1 MLSPTDLPLVEHH
14 LLMGLL
20 LPAHPRRRRI
30 LEPTRSSEGGRR
42 PAVSVR
48 LGVGLG
54 GSVRV
59 PVVERRGRVQR
70 GRRLRGRRRRLLLLL
85 AKVHG
90 RVGRRRGGVL
100 VLGCLVI
107 VLVLVPLGE
116 ERHGL
121 LARRGGGRETGRREE
136 ARDGG
141 RVGLRVRP
149 SEGWPETEGTL
160 KS

>member
-30 LEPTRSSEGGRR
+30 LEPTRSSEGGQR

-121 LARRGGGRETGRREE
+121 LARRGGGERLVGERRRATAGEL
-136 ARDGG
+136 G
-141 RVGLRVRP
+141 
-149 SEGWPETEGTL
+149 
-160 KS
+160 